1 MYLPYLRVRQFELL
15 ALREL
20 VENGLIGER
29 VIPVVE
35 PIKIS
40 PTLSTTLKIFEK
52 KGHNISIVMNPT
64 VGDLVSDIPYSDA
77 WKKLSTLFEDEAVK
91 KNIIKSYVMNSVG
104 KQYIADSSER
114 DIIAVNPN
122 RDCLKIYL
130 ELFSEFEPAFSLIPD
145 DRKFSRK
152 VKQSKVLFEDH
163 FLKAKRNK
171 DYQDRDDELFS
182 EDHLFYKEEQF
193 LGFSDYSV
201 VGEEFSES
209 GFAPIAVAIHIV
221 YFDDDDSLRIHHFVS
236 DSNEDI
242 NDPAKK
248 FGEAVA
254 KLYDWVKEQKIQ
266 QTKGLQNLIDCYKAG
281 RYPGL
286 GTVKKYSIMHHI
298 ELMNNF
304 LEAH

>member
-1 MYLPYLRVRQFELL
+1 MYLPYLRGRQFELL

-40 PTLSTTLKIFEK
+40 STLSTTLKVFEK

-77 WKKLSTLFEDEAVK
+77 WKKLSTLFEDEAAK

-104 KQYIADSSER
+104 KQYITDRNER

-122 RDCLKIYL
+122 RDCLNIYL
-130 ELFSEFEPAFSLIPD
+130 ELFSEVEPAFSLIPD

-182 EDHLFYKEEQF
+182 EDHLFYKEEKF

-236 DSNEDI
+236 ESNEDI

-298 ELMNNF
+298 ELMNNY

>member
-1 MYLPYLRVRQFELL
+1 MYLPYLRGRQFELL

-40 PTLSTTLKIFEK
+40 STLSTTLKIFEK
-52 KGHNISIVMNPT
+52 KGHYISIVMNPT

-77 WKKLSTLFEDEAVK
+77 WKKLSTVFEDEAVK

-104 KQYIADSSER
+104 KQYIADSKER

-122 RDCLKIYL
+122 RDCLDIYL
-130 ELFSEFEPAFSLIPD
+130 ELFSEVEPAFSLIPD

-152 VKQSKVLFEDH
+152 VKRSKVLFEDH

-171 DYQDRDDELFS
+171 DYQVRDDELFS
-182 EDHLFYKEEQF
+182 EDHLFYKDEKF

-298 ELMNNF
+298 ELMNNY